1 MNKCPLKSRGMYIE
15 RKFFIFFYHLSQSYS
30 VQLRTTMRD
39 VTFYQLRVASWDT
52 WLFWW
57 NSQTIKDR
65 NLSNES
71 TGCVM
76 FTISRDWLRFN
87 FHCFVH
93 IFISLEALYGEN
105 TKQGNNCKFFS
116 AKSYW
121 HFHSSCG
128 EVFQTWSIKPTRF
141 LLRRIQRAAR
151 LNWWV
156 HTVPYFWRNSISIP

>member
-1 MNKCPLKSRGMYIE
+1 MQCPVKNVR
-15 RKFFIFFYHLSQSYS
+15 
-30 VQLRTTMRD
+30 RD
-39 VTFYQLRVASWDT
+39 LFGVKRVASLGT

-57 NSQTIKDR
+57 NSQTIR
-65 NLSNES
+65 NRDLTNER

-93 IFISLEALYGEN
+93 IFISLKALYGEN
-105 TKQGNNCKFFS
+105 TKPENCNCFS
-116 AKSYW
+116 ANSYW

-128 EVFQTWSIKPTRF
+128 DDFQTWSIKPTRF
-141 LLRRIQRAAR
+141 LRRRIRSAR

-156 HTVPYFWRNSISIP
+156 QCRNLAKFNINPVRSPVWDNIGLATLCLECS